1 MIGGSRRV
9 KLHEREGA
17 VIVVLS
23 EEILDDGEDL
33 RYALQSVVDGCTA
46 RIAIDMSGI
55 RYVSARV
62 LGVIADSVRRARAN
76 RGEVT
81 VVCPD
86 SRLRRFIEGMGFRHV
101 VEIVASLSDALSSFS
116 GGIVTPERLMLWN
129 DSEVYAGA

>member
-1 MIGGSRRV
+1 
-9 KLHEREGA
+9 
-17 VIVVLS
+17 VLES
-23 EEILDDGEDL
+23 SAG
-33 RYALQSVVDGCTA
+33 

-62 LGVIADSVRRARAN
+62 LGVIANFVRRARES

-86 SRLRRFIEGMGFRHV
+86 TRLRQFLEGMGFRHV
-101 VEIVASLSDALSSFS
+101 VEMVASLSDALGSFS
-116 GGIVTPERLMLWN
+116 GGIVTPEKLMLWN